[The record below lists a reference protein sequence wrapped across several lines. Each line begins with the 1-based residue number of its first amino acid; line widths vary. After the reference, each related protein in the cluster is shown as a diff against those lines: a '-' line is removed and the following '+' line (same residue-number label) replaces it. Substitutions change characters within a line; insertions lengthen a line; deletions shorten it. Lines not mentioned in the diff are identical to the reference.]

1 MLLPEER
8 QASIRQRLLAGER
21 LLAATLAEEFH
32 VSEDTARRDLREL
45 AQAGVCRRVYG
56 GALPIS
62 PASGTAEIRNVQDQ
76 ARKRVLGDAAAGL
89 FRSGQIVI
97 IDAGS
102 TNLQVALGIPETLDL
117 TVVTNAPGI
126 AAALMG
132 RDKIELICIG
142 GRVSHRGGSVIGAH
156 ALRDLQR
163 LRADICVLGACAADP
178 SIGVTA
184 FDAEEAVFKR
194 TMVERSEQTIVA
206 LTNEKLATAAPFG
219 VASLDEIDAIVV
231 EHDAPAAK
239 LDLFVGPGLRIH
251 RAAGLRR

>member
-8 QASIRQRLLAGER
+8 QASIKQRLLAGER
-21 LLAATLAEEFH
+21 MLAATLAEEFH

-62 PASGTAEIRNVQDQ
+62 PASSPAAVRNVQDQ
-76 ARKRVLGDAAAGL
+76 ARKRALGDAAAAL
-89 FRSGQIVI
+89 FRAGQIVI

-102 TNLQVALGIPETLDL
+102 TNLQVAEAIPETLDL
-117 TVVTNAPGI
+117 TVVTNAPRI
-126 AAALMG
+126 AAALTG

-142 GRVSHRGGSVIGAH
+142 GRVSHRGGGASGAQ

-163 LRADICVLGACAADP
+163 LRADLCVLGACAADP
-178 SIGVTA
+178 STGVTA

-194 TMVERSEQTIVA
+194 TMVERSDQTIMA

-219 VASLDEIDAIVV
+219 IASLDEIDAIVV
-231 EHDAPAAK
+231 EHDAPSAK
-239 LDLFVGPGLRIH
+239 VDLFAAAARRIH
-251 RAAGLRR
+251 RAAGPR